1 MGFDNFKHFSFL
13 IQEEILFEFKM
24 RLQLARLQGGLI
36 HGLQCRPGLGYK
48 INDIKRLKIP
58 YDVPPS
64 MHYSKIKY
72 WRSFLISLLPSSH

>member
-1 MGFDNFKHFSFL
+1 
-13 IQEEILFEFKM
+13 M

-36 HGLQCRPGLGYK
+36 HGLSCRPGLGYEMY
-48 INDIKRLKIP
+48 DIKMLKIP